1 MRARDTTKTR
11 DMKVRSE
18 MSTRPSNRRQRLS
31 VFLSVLAFA
40 GIAMSVM
47 ASRPVP
53 REIVLVAKDMAFY
66 LPGDPTS
73 NPTIELRPN
82 ERVRLRFVNQDRGI
96 DHDWVVESLS
106 LAIRV
111 LRGDGSSD
119 QILITAPSSPG
130 RHDYSC
136 SLHDKMIT
144 GILEVVRPLVAVSQ
158 VRGGSPH

>member
-1 MRARDTTKTR
+1 
-11 DMKVRSE
+11 

-31 VFLSVLAFA
+31 VLLSVLAFA
-40 GIAMSVM
+40 GIAVSVM
-47 ASRPVP
+47 ASRPAP

-96 DHDWVVESLS
+96 DHDWVVKSLS

-111 LRGDGSSD
+111 LRGDGSSG

-136 SLHDKMIT
+136 SLHDKMMT
-144 GILEVVRPLVAVSQ
+144 GILEVVRPPVAVHQ
-158 VRGGSPH
+158 VRG